1 MSKRYKLK
9 LIKTL
14 KASINI
20 KEFNKEFTVIR
31 AMYLND
37 ELTDDEF
44 KEAVSFYFLIDDLVY
59 QNIITEIDN
68 RKRITPKEYRK
79 LKKKGKID
87 NVSVHTR

>member
-20 KEFNKEFTVIR
+20 KEFNKEFTAIR

-44 KEAVSFYFLIDDLVY
+44 KEAVSFYFLIDDLIY

-68 RKRITPKEYRK
+68 RKRIIPKEHRRK
-79 LKKKGKID
+79 IKKERED
-87 NVSVHTR
+87 

>member
-14 KASINI
+14 KASIDM
-20 KEFNKEFTVIR
+20 KKFNKEFTAIR

-44 KEAVSFYFLIDDLVY
+44 KEAVSFYFLIDELVY

-68 RKRITPKEYRK
+68 RKRIIPKEHRRK
-79 LKKKGKID
+79 IKKERED
-87 NVSVHTR
+87 

>member
-20 KEFNKEFTVIR
+20 KEFNKEFTAIR

-44 KEAVSFYFLIDDLVY
+44 KEAVSFYFLIDDLIY

-68 RKRITPKEYRK
+68 RKRIIPKEHRRK
-79 LKKKGKID
+79 INKERKD
-87 NVSVHTR
+87 W

>member
-20 KEFNKEFTVIR
+20 KEFNKEFTAIR

-79 LKKKGKID
+79 KIKKERED
-87 NVSVHTR
+87 

>member
-1 MSKRYKLK
+1 MSKKYKLK

-20 KEFNKEFTVIR
+20 KEFNKEFTIIR

-44 KEAVSFYFLIDDLVY
+44 KEAVNFYFLIDDLIY

-68 RKRITPKEYRK
+68 RKEYRKKK
-79 LKKKGKID
+79 LKKKGEEN
-87 NVSVHTR
+87 NVSVHSR